1 MKKLLLLS
9 SLFLAFSMV
18 LRAQSLVG
26 DWSGDLQVGTNSLPL
41 VFHFG
46 LDSSGN
52 ATCSLD
58 SPMQGAK
65 GIPASVLYF
74 SADSVST
81 DMPLLGA
88 SFRGKLV
95 GGEIKGLFSQSG
107 YSFELI
113 LKPGAKEMSR
123 PQTPKLPFPYKTSE
137 ISFTNPNDGA
147 VLSGTLTYPV
157 DYASSKPSTVVLMVS
172 GSGAQSRDEEIAGH
186 KPFAVIADY
195 FARHGIASL
204 RFDDRGIGKSTG
216 PTSNLTTQT
225 TLSDARAALSYLR
238 KSKQFHRIGLL
249 GHSEGGLVAFLIAGQ
264 YPKETDFV
272 ISLAGNAI
280 RGDSLLLEQNRIFLR
295 QSGLPESTT
304 EAYCRV
310 LSRIFSYIIEA
321 NPAADRRKLL
331 ADYLQAEN
339 ADLPPT
345 LQENLLTIMEST
357 DPWLPYFL
365 QCDPAPMIS
374 RISCPV
380 LALGGSLDTQVPASS
395 NLGALRRLLPK
406 HPQSLVREFPGLNHL
421 FQHAKTGN
429 VAEYGAIEETIS
441 EEVLAEMGKWIQ
453 NL

>member
-1 MKKLLLLS
+1 
-9 SLFLAFSMV
+9 
-18 LRAQSLVG
+18 
-26 DWSGDLQVGTNSLPL
+26 
-41 VFHFG
+41 
-46 LDSSGN
+46 
-52 ATCSLD
+52 
-58 SPMQGAK
+58 
-65 GIPASVLYF
+65 
-74 SADSVST
+74 
-81 DMPLLGA
+81 
-88 SFRGKLV
+88 
-95 GGEIKGLFSQSG
+95 
-107 YSFELI
+107 
-113 LKPGAKEMSR
+113 
-123 PQTPKLPFPYKTSE
+123 
-137 ISFTNPNDGA
+137 
-147 VLSGTLTYPV
+147 
-157 DYASSKPSTVVLMVS
+157 MVS

-238 KSKQFHRIGLL
+238 KSNQFHRIGLL

-339 ADLPPT
+339 ADLPLT
-345 LQENLLTIMEST
+345 LQENLLTILDST

-406 HPQSLVREFPGLNHL
+406 HPQSLVREFLGLNHL

>member
-95 GGEIKGLFSQSG
+95 GGEIK
-107 YSFELI
+107 
-113 LKPGAKEMSR
+113 
-123 PQTPKLPFPYKTSE
+123 
-137 ISFTNPNDGA
+137 
-147 VLSGTLTYPV
+147 
-157 DYASSKPSTVVLMVS
+157 SKPTTVVLMVS

-238 KSKQFHRIGLL
+238 KSNQFHRIGLL

-304 EAYCRV
+304 DAYCRV

-339 ADLPPT
+339 ADLPLT
-345 LQENLLTIMEST
+345 LQENLLTILDST

-406 HPQSLVREFPGLNHL
+406 NPQSLVREFPGLNHL